1 MVLWSDAIISHNLL
15 VDEPG
20 QASLG
25 FHCRSCSF
33 TPWFLSRQHPSYP
46 TRPRDP
52 KESLSWLL
60 EAAAL
65 LGAPGVMGC
74 RAQLPLDSESTLEN
88 VLLLDRS
95 APMRRGQHQK
105 SCYQALLQW
114 TQSLWRHLCEFLS
127 VPSFHPCFAV
137 FKCWWPAIG
146 GSESHSPTLNS
157 WAKSVMLQCCD
168 SCTK

>member
-1 MVLWSDAIISHNLL
+1 MGKNKPFLSQSHKELVKIVWEMMLWSDPIIYHNLL

-25 FHCRSCSF
+25 FHSRSCSL

-52 KESLSWLL
+52 RESLSSLL
-60 EAAAL
+60 EAASL

-74 RAQLPLDSESTLEN
+74 HAQLPLDSESRLEN
-88 VLLLDRS
+88 VVLLLDRS

-105 SCYQALLQW
+105 SCYHALL
-114 TQSLWRHLCEFLS
+114 
-127 VPSFHPCFAV
+127 
-137 FKCWWPAIG
+137 
-146 GSESHSPTLNS
+146 
-157 WAKSVMLQCCD
+157 
-168 SCTK
+168 